1 MAEMNG
7 QYTCME
13 YRQEMVLLGLRRRLE
28 QEDLTEEE
36 RRALKARLLELE
48 SEMDM
53 D

>member
-1 MAEMNG
+1 MADINR
-7 QYTCME
+7 QYTCMD

-36 RRALKARLLELE
+36 RRALKARLLKLE
-48 SEMDM
+48 SEMEM